1 MHVEVIP
8 RELPGADRFPEMARR
23 AAADVGLG
31 GPVTLLTLVLDAP
44 EFDGWG
50 FWQTDRAADGAVDAT
65 LYGSPADVLRVDTR
79 VLGLDLARLDVDTLV
94 ATPGVRFEPLL
105 LDRWLH
111 RNLLQLGDLIE
122 ARVRPRDVPRDD
134 ASALQACWDV
144 WTDGRLRQR
153 QQPGLSQAER
163 RRIFFRIFAPR
174 GTLLPRHW
182 KVFHELWE
190 GHLECHEGLTEA
202 VDRLP
207 PVRGWRPR
215 TGVAS

>member
-1 MHVEVIP
+1 MHVDVLP
-8 RELPGADRFPEMARR
+8 AALPGAERFPDMTRR
-23 AAADVGLG
+23 AAADVGLAER
-31 GPVTLLTLVLDAP
+31 VERLVLVLDAP

-50 FWQTDRAADGAVDAT
+50 FWQIERETGDALSAT
-65 LYGSPADVLRVDTR
+65 LYGSPADVLRLDTR
-79 VLGLDLARLDVDTLV
+79 VLGLDLARLDVDALA

-111 RNLLQLGDLIE
+111 RNLLQLADLVDG
-122 ARVRPRDVPRDD
+122 RVRPQDVERDQ

-163 RRIFFRIFAPR
+163 RRIFFRVFAPQ

-182 KVFHELWE
+182 QVFHELWE
-190 GHLECHEGLTEA
+190 GHLEDHEGLVTA
-202 VDRLP
+202 VERLP
-207 PVRGWRPR
+207 SVRGWRPR
-215 TGVAS
+215 TSAAS